1 MNDTFNKQ
9 PTQDNF
15 ITEKVDIYK
24 NNLLGEYDANGNY
37 AIAPQI
43 VQELI
48 DLKKF
53 RKNSYDNSMFC
64 FGNLLGY
71 GEIAFEVCFDKTRD
85 SENRATAS
93 LYVLEDVDKVN
104 GYLQNIIKTKLAEF
118 VSNVGDFIE
127 ESYARFNVTD
137 SNDDNDEEG
146 KERKTLDDLE
156 LDDSYILAK
165 KAYMLLLDKLSDERM
180 LDAYGKYFT
189 ARLSALTKIDN
200 EFSNAVLDAFNQRY
214 ELIEEIFLKEKNYKA
229 LNELLD
235 TCIESVAGTKEIYV
249 SQQNEFNQMM
259 SENLNEFTD
268 NITKLSD
275 KVEQKAIN
283 MLDPEDR
290 NKMDQM
296 NASLDNANTSNEVK
310 FESIDDRVRPIE
322 NQIDESFQNP
332 VFDAYEEEKELPQ
345 QKSEEMTSENDDE
358 ITETENKQNNE
369 SIMSYIERNNQGSEE
384 PQIAQPEIQEE
395 AIEGQLEETPVD
407 HQEHMSEYEQSK
419 VQDDIINHIL
429 SMQEDT
435 QEAEPEAQEESK
447 DAEELDSDISEDY
460 ISSNADF
467 QKSRQSDR
475 LFNITDRLSMLSG
488 ESGNKEQEIEQTDAH
503 EESEQQ
509 FDGAKEEEVASNYA
523 SVAEEET
530 TDNQV
535 YDNNDNTASNPL
547 EDFKFSKPEEPRLD
561 KDRLSMVFDM
571 LKKQK
576 STQEDMSRDDRE
588 SDEYTR

>member
-1 MNDTFNKQ
+1 MNDTFTKQ

-71 GEIAFEVCFDKTRD
+71 GEIVFEVCFDKTRD

-127 ESYARFNVTD
+127 ESYARFNVTNT
-137 SNDDNDEEG
+137 NDDNDEEG

-235 TCIESVAGTKEIYV
+235 TCIESVAGTKEIYI
-249 SQQNEFNQMM
+249 SQQSEFNQMM

-275 KVEQKAIN
+275 KAEQKAIN

-310 FESIDDRVRPIE
+310 FESVDDRVRPIE

-332 VFDAYEEEKELPQ
+332 VFDAYEEEKELSQ
-345 QKSEEMTSENDDE
+345 QTSEEMTSENNDE

-369 SIMSYIERNNQGSEE
+369 SIMSYFERNNQVSEE
-384 PQIAQPEIQEE
+384 PKIAQPEIQEE
-395 AIEGQLEETPVD
+395 AVEEQLEETPAD
-407 HQEHMSEYEQSK
+407 NQEHMSEYEQSK

-435 QEAEPEAQEESK
+435 QEAEP
-447 DAEELDSDISEDY
+447 EELDSDISEDY

-488 ESGNKEQEIEQTDAH
+488 ESDNKKQEIEQTDAH

-509 FDGAKEEEVASNYA
+509 FDGAKEEEVVSNYDP
-523 SVAEEET
+523 VAEEET
-530 TDNQV
+530 ADNEV
-535 YDNNDNTASNPL
+535 YDTNNNQSNSL
-547 EDFKFSKPEEPRLD
+547 EDFKLSKPEEPRLD